1 MIVKYKVSDF
11 AKDLNIS
18 AKKVLD
24 ELNAMGSTGKKNSS
38 TLEENELNYLLEKF
52 SKDNS
57 VKSLD
62 EFLNSAKAPK
72 AEPKPAEKKAEPK
85 AEKKPEAP
93 KAEPAKA
100 EAKPAAKH
108 DNKKNEQHRKREEK
122 TVSLSELARE
132 TGAKATAASAQ
143 SVSVRREDNQ
153 VTVDTRTVDMNV
165 DRFDARYDDLASTKN
180 TENRRK
186 PTPQGNKQKFTQRGQ
201 RQRQQFQKGKRETEF
216 ERLQR
221 IQLEK
226 ARNAQ
231 LKVLIPDE
239 ITVGE
244 LAARLKQQAGKVI
257 AKFMQMGEMH
267 AINDIIDFDT
277 AALVAEEFHAKV
289 EKEVHVTIEERL
301 FTQEEDSQD
310 DLVTR
315 PPVVCV
321 MGHVDHGKTSILDAI
336 RKTNVTAGEAG
347 GITQAIGAYQVKVND
362 SLITF
367 LDTPGHEAF
376 TSMRARGANMTDIAV
391 LVVAADDGVKL
402 CFTEAD
408 LQAYPGMYFN
418 YPGQGYSLRGIF
430 APYPKRTHDG
440 GHDNLQNVVDEYD
453 NFIAKAAPQT
463 SFPWRTILIAREDR
477 QLLDNDMV
485 MRLAEPSRLEDVS
498 WIRPGLAAWEWWNDW
513 GLHGVGFEAGINTP
527 TYKHYIDFAA
537 RNGIAYL
544 VMDDGWSKDKTDLM
558 SGGSDRLDLEEV
570 LRYAK
575 EKDVG
580 IILWAGYRAFDRDM
594 ERVVSYFA
602 EMGVKGFK
610 VDFMD
615 RDDQKIVDF
624 LHRAARVCAEHRM
637 LLDFHGIFKPTGLN
651 RTWPNVINYEGVF
664 GLEQMKWSPE
674 TVDQVTYD
682 VTMPFIRMVAG
693 TMDYTQGAMRNATRR
708 NYRPVNTEPMS
719 QGTRCRQL
727 AEYIVF
733 ESPLNMLCDSPSNYL
748 KEPECFGFIASVPT
762 VWDRTEALD
771 GKLGERIAI
780 ARQSGDTWY
789 VGALTNWDARD
800 MVLDLSFLEGD
811 GWKVESFSDGR
822 NAHRAACDYV
832 KRTEM
837 LPADKKLTVRM
848 APGGGFAA
856 RIYR

>member
-1 MIVKYKVSDF
+1 MTVKYKVSDF
-11 AKDLNIS
+11 AKDLSIS

-100 EAKPAAKH
+100 EAKPAAKQN
-108 DNKKNEQHRKREEK
+108 NKKNEQHKKREEK

-267 AINDIIDFDT
+267 AINDVIDFDT

-391 LVVAADDGVKL
+391 LVVAADDGIMPQTV
-402 CFTEAD
+402 ESI
-408 LQAYPGMYFN
+408 N
-418 YPGQGYSLRGIF
+418 
-430 APYPKRTHDG
+430 H
-440 GHDNLQNVVDEYD
+440 
-453 NFIAKAAPQT
+453 AKAANVK
-463 SFPWRTILIAREDR
+463 LIVAMNKMDKPTANPER
-477 QLLDNDMV
+477 V
-485 MRLAEPSRLEDVS
+485 ME
-498 WIRPGLAAWEWWNDW
+498 GLTKYGIITEDW
-513 GLHGVGFEAGINTP
+513 GGDVACIPVSALTGMGIN
-527 TYKHYIDFAA
+527 
-537 RNGIAYL
+537 
-544 VMDDGWSKDKTDLM
+544 DL
-558 SGGSDRLDLEEV
+558 L
-570 LRYAK
+570 
-575 EKDVG
+575 
-580 IILWAGYRAFDRDM
+580 
-594 ERVVSYFA
+594 
-602 EMGVKGFK
+602 
-610 VDFMD
+610 
-615 RDDQKIVDF
+615 
-624 LHRAARVCAEHRM
+624 
-637 LLDFHGIFKPTGLN
+637 
-651 RTWPNVINYEGVF
+651 
-664 GLEQMKWSPE
+664 
-674 TVDQVTYD
+674 
-682 VTMPFIRMVAG
+682 
-693 TMDYTQGAMRNATRR
+693 
-708 NYRPVNTEPMS
+708 
-719 QGTRCRQL
+719 
-727 AEYIVF
+727 
-733 ESPLNMLCDSPSNYL
+733 
-748 KEPECFGFIASVPT
+748 
-762 VWDRTEALD
+762 
-771 GKLGERIAI
+771 ERIALE
-780 ARQSGDTWY
+780 AE
-789 VGALTNWDARD
+789 VMELKANPNWCRTAPSTPA
-800 MVLDLSFLEGD
+800 MSSSPVPP
-811 GWKVESFSDGR
+811 WAVCVPC
-822 NAHRAACDYV
+822 AATRAFC
-832 KRTEM
+832 
-837 LPADKKLTVRM
+837 
-848 APGGGFAA
+848 
-856 RIYR
+856 

>member
-1 MIVKYKVSDF
+1 MTVKYKVSDF

-93 KAEPAKA
+93 KAEPAMA
-100 EAKPAAKH
+100 EAKPAAKQG
-108 DNKKNEQHRKREEK
+108 NKKNEQHRKREEK

-132 TGAKATAASAQ
+132 TGAKATAATAQ

-267 AINDIIDFDT
+267 AINDVIDFDT

-347 GITQAIGAYQVKVND
+347 GITQAIGAYQVKIND

-391 LVVAADDGVKL
+391 LVVAADDGIMPQTV
-402 CFTEAD
+402 ESI
-408 LQAYPGMYFN
+408 N
-418 YPGQGYSLRGIF
+418 
-430 APYPKRTHDG
+430 H
-440 GHDNLQNVVDEYD
+440 
-453 NFIAKAAPQT
+453 AKAANVK
-463 SFPWRTILIAREDR
+463 IIVAM
-477 QLLDNDMV
+477 N
-485 MRLAEPSRLEDVS
+485 
-498 WIRPGLAAWEWWNDW
+498 
-513 GLHGVGFEAGINTP
+513 
-527 TYKHYIDFAA
+527 K
-537 RNGIAYL
+537 
-544 VMDDGWSKDKTDLM
+544 MD
-558 SGGSDRLDLEEV
+558 
-570 LRYAK
+570 
-575 EKDVG
+575 
-580 IILWAGYRAFDRDM
+580 
-594 ERVVSYFA
+594 
-602 EMGVKGFK
+602 
-610 VDFMD
+610 
-615 RDDQKIVDF
+615 
-624 LHRAARVCAEHRM
+624 
-637 LLDFHGIFKPTGLN
+637 KPTAN
-651 RTWPNVINYEGVF
+651 PERASSPRT
-664 GLEQMKWSPE
+664 
-674 TVDQVTYD
+674 
-682 VTMPFIRMVAG
+682 
-693 TMDYTQGAMRNATRR
+693 GAAT
-708 NYRPVNTEPMS
+708 
-719 QGTRCRQL
+719 
-727 AEYIVF
+727 
-733 ESPLNMLCDSPSNYL
+733 
-748 KEPECFGFIASVPT
+748 
-762 VWDRTEALD
+762 
-771 GKLGERIAI
+771 
-780 ARQSGDTWY
+780 
-789 VGALTNWDARD
+789 
-800 MVLDLSFLEGD
+800 
-811 GWKVESFSDGR
+811 
-822 NAHRAACDYV
+822 
-832 KRTEM
+832 
-837 LPADKKLTVRM
+837 LPAS
-848 APGGGFAA
+848 PFPH
-856 RIYR
+856 

>member
-1 MIVKYKVSDF
+1 MTVKYKVSDF
-11 AKDLNIS
+11 AKDLSIS

-100 EAKPAAKH
+100 EAKPAAKQN
-108 DNKKNEQHRKREEK
+108 NKKNEQHKKREEK

-267 AINDIIDFDT
+267 AINDVIDFDT
-277 AALVAEEFHAKV
+277 ASLLAEEFHAKV
-289 EKEVHVTIEERL
+289 EHEVHVTIEERL
-301 FTQEEDSQD
+301 FTQEEDSAE
-310 DLVTR
+310 DLVER

-347 GITQAIGAYQVKVND
+347 GITQAIGAYQVKIND

-391 LVVAADDGVKL
+391 LVVAADDGIMPQTV
-402 CFTEAD
+402 ESI
-408 LQAYPGMYFN
+408 N
-418 YPGQGYSLRGIF
+418 
-430 APYPKRTHDG
+430 H
-440 GHDNLQNVVDEYD
+440 
-453 NFIAKAAPQT
+453 AKAANVKIIVAMNKMDKPT
-463 SFPWRTILIAREDR
+463 ANPER
-477 QLLDNDMV
+477 V
-485 MRLAEPSRLEDVS
+485 ME
-498 WIRPGLAAWEWWNDW
+498 GLTKYGIITEDW
-513 GLHGVGFEAGINTP
+513 GGDVACIPVSALTGMGIN
-527 TYKHYIDFAA
+527 
-537 RNGIAYL
+537 
-544 VMDDGWSKDKTDLM
+544 DL
-558 SGGSDRLDLEEV
+558 L
-570 LRYAK
+570 
-575 EKDVG
+575 
-580 IILWAGYRAFDRDM
+580 
-594 ERVVSYFA
+594 
-602 EMGVKGFK
+602 
-610 VDFMD
+610 
-615 RDDQKIVDF
+615 
-624 LHRAARVCAEHRM
+624 
-637 LLDFHGIFKPTGLN
+637 
-651 RTWPNVINYEGVF
+651 
-664 GLEQMKWSPE
+664 
-674 TVDQVTYD
+674 
-682 VTMPFIRMVAG
+682 
-693 TMDYTQGAMRNATRR
+693 
-708 NYRPVNTEPMS
+708 
-719 QGTRCRQL
+719 
-727 AEYIVF
+727 
-733 ESPLNMLCDSPSNYL
+733 
-748 KEPECFGFIASVPT
+748 
-762 VWDRTEALD
+762 
-771 GKLGERIAI
+771 ERIALEAEVMELKANPNRRAKGAVVEARLDKGRGPVATMLVQNGTLHTGDVII
-780 ARQSGDTWY
+780 AGAALGRVRVMLDDRGNRIQAAGPSMPVEITGLAEVPAAGDTLYVSNDDKLSRQVAEERREKIKAAQIKAMQKTTLDDLFNQMQEGEMKELKVIVKADVQGSVEAVRQSLEKLSNDEVRVHVIHGA
-789 VGALTNWDARD
+789 VGAISESDVMLANASNAIIVGFNVRPDPVA
-800 MVLDLSFLEGD
+800 EENA
-811 GWKVESFSDGR
+811 KVSICASTVSSMT
-822 NAHRAACDYV
+822 AS
-832 KRTEM
+832 KR
-837 LPADKKLTVRM
+837 LNPL
-848 APGGGFAA
+848 
-856 RIYR
+856 

>member
-11 AKDLNIS
+11 AKDLSIS

-57 VKSLD
+57 VKNLD

-93 KAEPAKA
+93 KAPKAEPAMA
-100 EAKPAAKH
+100 EAKPAAKQN
-108 DNKKNEQHRKREEK
+108 NKKNEQHKKREEK

-267 AINDIIDFDT
+267 AINDVIDFDT

-391 LVVAADDGVKL
+391 LVVAADDGIMPQTV
-402 CFTEAD
+402 ESI
-408 LQAYPGMYFN
+408 N
-418 YPGQGYSLRGIF
+418 
-430 APYPKRTHDG
+430 H
-440 GHDNLQNVVDEYD
+440 
-453 NFIAKAAPQT
+453 AKAANVK
-463 SFPWRTILIAREDR
+463 LIVAMNKMDKPTANPER
-477 QLLDNDMV
+477 V
-485 MRLAEPSRLEDVS
+485 ME
-498 WIRPGLAAWEWWNDW
+498 GLTKYGIITEDW
-513 GLHGVGFEAGINTP
+513 GGDVACIPVSALTGMGIN
-527 TYKHYIDFAA
+527 
-537 RNGIAYL
+537 
-544 VMDDGWSKDKTDLM
+544 DL
-558 SGGSDRLDLEEV
+558 L
-570 LRYAK
+570 
-575 EKDVG
+575 
-580 IILWAGYRAFDRDM
+580 
-594 ERVVSYFA
+594 
-602 EMGVKGFK
+602 
-610 VDFMD
+610 
-615 RDDQKIVDF
+615 
-624 LHRAARVCAEHRM
+624 
-637 LLDFHGIFKPTGLN
+637 
-651 RTWPNVINYEGVF
+651 
-664 GLEQMKWSPE
+664 
-674 TVDQVTYD
+674 
-682 VTMPFIRMVAG
+682 
-693 TMDYTQGAMRNATRR
+693 
-708 NYRPVNTEPMS
+708 
-719 QGTRCRQL
+719 
-727 AEYIVF
+727 
-733 ESPLNMLCDSPSNYL
+733 
-748 KEPECFGFIASVPT
+748 
-762 VWDRTEALD
+762 
-771 GKLGERIAI
+771 ERIALEAEVMELKANPNRRAKGAVVEARLDKGQGPI
-780 ARQSGDTWY
+780 ATILVQNGTLHSGDVIMPVPPWAVCVPCAAT
-789 VGALTNWDARD
+789 
-800 MVLDLSFLEGD
+800 
-811 GWKVESFSDGR
+811 
-822 NAHRAACDYV
+822 RAFC
-832 KRTEM
+832 
-837 LPADKKLTVRM
+837 
-848 APGGGFAA
+848 
-856 RIYR
+856 